1 MLQNF
6 NFKNIQANSSAPD
19 KTVPKRKTAKKVNN
33 FPPTETSFIDT
44 QPVHIRAGNQRA
56 GTHVQEP
63 AAEGESSSEE
73 AVHQAEHFQLVP
85 GVRTEQGEE
94 GQDELEAGG
103 AGKLQ
108 GEFEGGGGERGV
120 HGRAML
126 AECGSEEACLFS
138 AFYRVQAQ
146 NAAKFINR

>member
-1 MLQNF
+1 M
-6 NFKNIQANSSAPD
+6 
-19 KTVPKRKTAKKVNN
+19 
-33 FPPTETSFIDT
+33 
-44 QPVHIRAGNQRA
+44 HIRAGNQRA

-85 GVRTEQGEE
+85 GVRTEQE
-94 GQDELEAGG
+94 
-103 AGKLQ
+103 
-108 GEFEGGGGERGV
+108 EGGGEWGV
-120 HGRAML
+120 HGRAVV
-126 AECGSEEACLFS
+126 ASGGSEEACLFS